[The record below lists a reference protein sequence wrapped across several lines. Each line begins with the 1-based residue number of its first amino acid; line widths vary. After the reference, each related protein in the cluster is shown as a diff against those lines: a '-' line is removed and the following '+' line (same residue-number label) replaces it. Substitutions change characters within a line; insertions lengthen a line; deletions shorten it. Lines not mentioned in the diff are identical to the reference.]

1 MKNINEYDRRQLKL
15 MYESLISFEKNHTT
29 LNSLIGNLEFLLNV
43 MEHVEDD
50 WEEKFLTEITTLE
63 TINAL
68 EIIKDAGEEIYEIKK
83 EEREELIKKAISN
96 LKTFVKKELMNEHQ
110 HRLWKNM
117 IDLIESYLSNE
128 TQDFYS
134 IVGKLEGL
142 LDASEIKDNDLINQ
156 WYDFWM
162 PLENRRTVEGK
173 EVNRTK
179 AVEELTAM
187 KKFLIKHL

>member
-68 EIIKDAGEEIYEIKK
+68 EIMKDAGEEIYEIKK

-134 IVGKLEGL
+134 IVGKLEGV